1 MLKEAVDA
9 FLSAATASNP
19 DVSFQTDVP
28 GPDDTVQGCLLV
40 HLKCFTR
47 KRSSGGGGSDG
58 SSSGSS
64 RVLDGRELQAWQDM
78 VAAVVALMDAGSKRD
93 AAGGSG
99 YGEYDQEEAGGAA
112 AVALPRLCVTYL
124 DASLSSQLAISR
136 RRTTS
141 KLLRRSAKVREEHT
155 RQCQLSGG
163 KAPLACGGTCARH
176 VCYWLPVGSSF
187 FFAFAACPLYASFL
201 HSSL

>member
-40 HLKCFTR
+40 HLKCYTR
-47 KRSSGGGGSDG
+47 KRSNGGGSDG
-58 SSSGSS
+58 SSGSS

-112 AVALPRLCVTYL
+112 AVALPRLCMAYL

-141 KLLRRSAKVREEHT
+141 KLLRRSAKVSGTYSPGCVSCWEG
-155 RQCQLSGG
+155 QLLLFATGCLFD
-163 KAPLACGGTCARH
+163 PLSSQALLLALSP
-176 VCYWLPVGSSF
+176 LPSCVHCF
-187 FFAFAACPLYASFL
+187 DC
-201 HSSL
+201 